1 MLLEFENK
9 IAGFIKTNRLFESAD
24 KVLLAVSGG
33 ADSTALM
40 YAMRAMKDEA
50 ILSAEGSPELL
61 CAHINHQLRGT
72 EADSDEDFV
81 IAQARNLNFPITTR
95 RLDVRGFARKN
106 KLSIETAARE
116 LRIESLLDIAKA
128 NNCSR
133 IASAHQKNDNA
144 ETVLQR
150 LLRGTGF
157 RGLGG
162 IWPMRSFA
170 EEFKFVRPLL
180 CVRRDE
186 IIEYLKERDLKWRT
200 DRTNED
206 CRYRRN
212 FIRHRLLPALQQDCS
227 GSVVEQLSV
236 LSQSAQRFYK
246 LVCDGAEQVW
256 PVLADCAGDVLK
268 LDLKSFLA
276 QPEPVKVELVR
287 RGLACIGSGE
297 KDLTRQHYERI
308 LQIAQRN
315 IGDKKIELP
324 DGFAVRRE
332 YGSLIFGRVKT
343 TLEPDKQINKSVELE
358 IPGRTKF
365 GSYLIE
371 ATVLETDKADVER
384 FKVEKDEFVEWF
396 DLEKVKQPLVVRFRE
411 AGDRF
416 RPFGFEGGKK
426 IGKFLTASR
435 INHKLRKEVVII
447 ADNDKII
454 WVGPVRASAL
464 TKITPATKSIL
475 QIKLSRLR

>member
-9 IAGFIKTNRLFESAD
+9 IAGFAKTNGLFESVD

-40 YAMRAMKDEA
+40 YAMQALKVDG
-50 ILSAEGSPELL
+50 ILSAELL

-72 EADSDEDFV
+72 EADLDEDFV
-81 IAQARNLNFPITTR
+81 IAQAGNLNFPITTR

-106 KLSIETAARE
+106 KLSIETAARK

-133 IASAHQKNDNA
+133 IATAHQKNDSA

-180 CVRRDE
+180 CVRRGE
-186 IIEYLKERDLKWRT
+186 IIEYLKERSLKWRT

-227 GSVVEQLSV
+227 GSVVEQMSA

-246 LVCDGAEQVW
+246 LVCDSAEEVW
-256 PVLADCAGDVLK
+256 PVLADCAGDSLK

-287 RGLACIGSGE
+287 RSLACIGSGE
-297 KDLTRQHYERI
+297 RNLTQGHFKRI
-308 LQIAQRN
+308 LQLAEQNVSSR
-315 IGDKKIELP
+315 KVELP

-332 YGSLIFGRVKT
+332 YGSLTFGGVKT
-343 TLEPDKQINKSVELE
+343 TLQPDKQINKSVELG
-358 IPGRTKF
+358 IPGWTKF

-384 FKVEKDEFVEWF
+384 FKVEKNEFVEWF
-396 DLEKVKQPLVVRFRE
+396 DLEKVKQPLVVRFRQV
-411 AGDRF
+411 GDRF
-416 RPFGFEGGKK
+416 WPLGLGGQKK
-426 IGKFLTASR
+426 IGKFLTAAKVPQELR
-435 INHKLRKEVVII
+435 QKLLIV
-447 ADNDKII
+447 ADSEKII
-454 WVGPVRASAL
+454 WIWPIRISEQ
-464 TKITPATKSIL
+464 TKIVCETRKIL
-475 QIKLSRLR
+475 QLRIEKE

>member
-1 MLLEFENK
+1 MC
-9 IAGFIKTNRLFESAD
+9 A
-24 KVLLAVSGG
+24 LAAFSGG
-33 ADSTALM
+33 LTA
-40 YAMRAMKDEA
+40 
-50 ILSAEGSPELL
+50 
-61 CAHINHQLRGT
+61 
-72 EADSDEDFV
+72 
-81 IAQARNLNFPITTR
+81 
-95 RLDVRGFARKN
+95 
-106 KLSIETAARE
+106 
-116 LRIESLLDIAKA
+116 
-128 NNCSR
+128 
-133 IASAHQKNDNA
+133 
-144 ETVLQR
+144 
-150 LLRGTGF
+150 
-157 RGLGG
+157 
-162 IWPMRSFA
+162 A

-246 LVCDGAEQVW
+246 LVCDGAEKVW
-256 PVLADCAGDVLK
+256 PVLADCAGDSLK

-371 ATVLETDKADVER
+371 ATVLETDNADVER

-396 DLEKVKQPLVVRFRE
+396 DLEKVKLPLVVRFRE

-416 RPFGFEGGKK
+416 WPFGFEGGKK

-464 TKITPATKSIL
+464 TKITRTTKSIL
-475 QIKLSRLR
+475 QIRLSRFR

>member
-1 MLLEFENK
+1 
-9 IAGFIKTNRLFESAD
+9 
-24 KVLLAVSGG
+24 
-33 ADSTALM
+33 
-40 YAMRAMKDEA
+40 
-50 ILSAEGSPELL
+50 
-61 CAHINHQLRGT
+61 
-72 EADSDEDFV
+72 
-81 IAQARNLNFPITTR
+81 
-95 RLDVRGFARKN
+95 
-106 KLSIETAARE
+106 
-116 LRIESLLDIAKA
+116 
-128 NNCSR
+128 
-133 IASAHQKNDNA
+133 
-144 ETVLQR
+144 
-150 LLRGTGF
+150 
-157 RGLGG
+157 
-162 IWPMRSFA
+162 
-170 EEFKFVRPLL
+170 
-180 CVRRDE
+180 
-186 IIEYLKERDLKWRT
+186 
-200 DRTNED
+200 
-206 CRYRRN
+206 
-212 FIRHRLLPALQQDCS
+212 
-227 GSVVEQLSV
+227 
-236 LSQSAQRFYK
+236 
-246 LVCDGAEQVW
+246 
-256 PVLADCAGDVLK
+256 
-268 LDLKSFLA
+268 LKSFLA

-297 KDLTRQHYERI
+297 KDLSRQHYERI

-332 YGSLIFGRVKT
+332 YGSLIFGRAET

-371 ATVLETDKADVER
+371 ATVLETDNADVER

-416 RPFGFEGGKK
+416 WPFGFEGGKK

-464 TKITPATKSIL
+464 TKITPTTKSIL